1 MRVALAL
8 GCGGARGLA
17 HIHALQALDELGL
30 EPVELAGSSIGA
42 IMCAARA
49 IGMSGREIEDH
60 ALSLLSNPTAVGAAL
75 LRSRAPQGAVPLL
88 KPRLVDLDAERV
100 LSAVMPP
107 LPKLIEEL
115 PIPTVLAATDF
126 YGQACVDQRRGPL
139 LPAIAASI
147 AIPAV
152 FSPVQRDETVLIDGG
167 MANPVPFDLLD
178 RTKAD
183 IVLAVDVVGA
193 PVRHPRRLP
202 TKREQ
207 LFGASQIMMQAAIRE
222 KCDRAAP
229 DILIR
234 PPVDGVGML
243 DFLRA
248 GRILDA
254 TRGVRDEVKRALEA
268 AGARAA

>member
-17 HIHALQALDELGL
+17 HIHALRALDELGI

-42 IMCAARA
+42 MMATCRAHGMDAAA
-49 IGMSGREIEDH
+49 IEDH
-60 ALSLLSNPTAVGAAL
+60 ALSLLTNPKAVGAAL
-75 LRSRAPQGAVPLL
+75 MRARPPQGPVPLL
-88 KPRLVDLDAERV
+88 KPRLVDLDAERI
-100 LSAVMPP
+100 LAAVMPP
-107 LPKLIEEL
+107 LPSRIEDL
-115 PIPTVLAATDF
+115 AIPTVLTATDF
-126 YGQACVDQRRGPL
+126 YGQACVEQRAGPL
-139 LPAIAASI
+139 IPAVAASI

-152 FSPVQRDETVLIDGG
+152 FCPVQREATVMIDGG
-167 MANPVPFDLLD
+167 MSNPVPFDLLD
-178 RTKAD
+178 RSKAD
-183 IVLAVDVVGA
+183 LVLAIDVVGA

-229 DILIR
+229 DILVR
-234 PPVDGVGML
+234 PPVDGIGML

-248 GRILDA
+248 RRILDA
-254 TRGVRDEVKRALEA
+254 TSGTKDEVKRALEA
-268 AGARAA
+268 AVKKAA